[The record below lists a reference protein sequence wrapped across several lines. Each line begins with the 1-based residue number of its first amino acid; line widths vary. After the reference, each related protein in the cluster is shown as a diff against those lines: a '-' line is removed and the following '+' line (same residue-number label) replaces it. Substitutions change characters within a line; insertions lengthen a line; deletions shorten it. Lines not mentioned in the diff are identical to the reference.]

1 MKKIFLLISMTV
13 YYMKIAR
20 EGLKSKILLNDPYK
34 LQSKQIKPLK
44 KPQSMEKADKS
55 IGDRLILIANA
66 LSEMNL

>member
-1 MKKIFLLISMTV
+1 MTV
-13 YYMKIAR
+13 HYMKIAR
-20 EGLKSKILLNDPYK
+20 EELKSKILLNDPHK

-44 KPQSMEKADKS
+44 KSQSMEKADKS